1 MTPRPEPNLTCVSV
15 VAADTTAAAAPSAQR
30 ALWDRRP
37 GIYQSRAGRPGVNG
51 PVLPKDSPN
60 PLLQAFF
67 ERRDSLKRFYV
78 ARLGSLPEAEDL
90 LQDLYLKVAAAE
102 SQQVEN
108 PAAYVYRLASNA
120 MLDRLRSQRR
130 TAMRERD
137 WRDSHHVIVAGEDVA
152 DIPGA
157 EQVIAARDR
166 LALVVRALEELGP
179 QTQKVFRL
187 HKFDGLSHMEVA
199 QRLGIS
205 RSAVEK
211 HVMAALKHLLIKVGH
226 KAP

>member
-1 MTPRPEPNLTCVSV
+1 MLAKDAPN
-15 VAADTTAAAAPSAQR
+15 A
-30 ALWDRRP
+30 
-37 GIYQSRAGRPGVNG
+37 
-51 PVLPKDSPN
+51 
-60 PLLQAFF
+60 LLQAFF
-67 ERRDSLKRFYV
+67 ERRDSLRRFYV
-78 ARLGSLPEAEDL
+78 ARLGSVSEAEDL

-102 SQQVEN
+102 ADQVEN

-137 WRDSHHVIVAGEDVA
+137 WRDSHHVVLAGEDVA
-152 DIPGA
+152 DLPDA
-157 EQVIAARDR
+157 EQVVAARDR
-166 LALVVRALEELGP
+166 LARVVRALDELGP

-187 HKFDGLSHMEVA
+187 HKFDGLSHLEVA

-211 HVMAALKHLLIKVGH
+211 HVMAALKHLLIKVGR
-226 KAP
+226 